1 MYRYLNAQKKTRNCC
16 ESEKQN
22 EKIML
27 EEFIQSTTEKGTD
40 DFLVKEQYGTSYY
53 KKMWDQSITPRKN
66 TQNTNPEPKGTDSR
80 KCLTT
85 F

>member
-53 KKMWDQSITPRKN
+53 KKIYTLLIAIR
-66 TQNTNPEPKGTDSR
+66 R
-80 KCLTT
+80 IIR
-85 F
+85 